1 MKCILFFSLFIF
13 VSCADTATQDELA
26 KVKSE
31 LETAKTKISELE
43 SNIEPEG
50 DLVHVVFFKVKPDA
64 DEAALVTEIKKLEG
78 IKEVMD
84 LEVGPFEDLEDAR
97 ALSEY
102 SVMMEISF
110 ADEAAYQTYQK
121 HPIHL
126 TLKENVKAFLA
137 GPPATY
143 DFVKK

>member
-1 MKCILFFSLFIF
+1 MKYFLFFSLFIL
-13 VSCADTATQDELA
+13 VSCTDTATQDELS

-31 LETAKTKISELE
+31 LATAKAKISELE
-43 SNIEPEG
+43 SSIEPEG
-50 DLVHVVFFKVKPDA
+50 DLVHVVFFKVKSDA
-64 DEAALVTEIKKLEG
+64 DEAALVAEIKKLEE
-78 IKEVMD
+78 IEEVMD
-84 LEVGPFEDLEDAR
+84 LEVGPFEDLQDTR

-102 SVMMEISF
+102 SVMMEMSF

-126 TLKENVKAFLA
+126 KLKENAKPFLA